1 MSTWFFILSQF
12 SIIAFALVGGVFLA
26 FSDFI
31 MRSLD
36 TANSPGG
43 IEVMQVIN
51 REVFKWVFMTL
62 FMGMAAVSIVIIGY
76 TYVNLTGLAAMLIML
91 AAGLYFVGVFC
102 VTVVFNVPLN
112 HLLEGMDF
120 TSEVA
125 LDFWRTR
132 YLPDWTFWNSVRTFA
147 SVLAASLYLFA
158 MVGLVQG

>member
-1 MSTWFFILSQF
+1 MPPQRRAPGAKLHKNSGAATERGGSLRRRPIYQPGPRGPFRKLRKMSTWLLFLCQF

-76 TYVNLTGLAAMLIML
+76 TQRSITHG
-91 AAGLYFVGVFC
+91 
-102 VTVVFNVPLN
+102 
-112 HLLEGMDF
+112 
-120 TSEVA
+120 
-125 LDFWRTR
+125 
-132 YLPDWTFWNSVRTFA
+132 
-147 SVLAASLYLFA
+147 
-158 MVGLVQG
+158 